1 MTDATQNDLLA
12 FIDKMVEQKT
22 FGLDALKAISEL
34 RDKAEALNERLAVE
48 KRNAE
53 RRAED
58 IRQRDA
64 RLASLE
70 SKVAALAL
78 RETAVADREAKATE
92 LEKRVAVAEAKH
104 MATVET
110 AAMFLRNSLVRE
122 SVQKTIVVPGGIGGS
137 GSAGYTMPV
146 TETKTTR
153 AE

>member
-12 FIDKMVEQKT
+12 TIDKMVEQKT
-22 FGLDALKAISEL
+22 FGLDALDAINEL
-34 RDKAEALNERLAVE
+34 RDKAEALNEKLAVE
-48 KRNAE
+48 RRNAE

-64 RLASLE
+64 RLTSLE
-70 SKVAALAL
+70 SKVAAMDL

-110 AAMFLRNSLVRE
+110 AAMFLRNSVVRE
-122 SVQKTIVVPGGIGGS
+122 SVQKTIAVPGGMGGARTP
-137 GSAGYTMPV
+137 SALFA
-146 TETKTTR
+146 KTT
-153 AE
+153 ASGTF